1 VALFGRRAPDPD
13 HNPAPPQRPLRVLR
27 ADGQRIDLTA
37 RDTSTR
43 LAATKQAWQAT
54 ALAYRN
60 LIGEIR
66 YAQKLRAQAV
76 ARCRFY
82 VAENRPWPADPAPLD
97 GTDHELD
104 PQLAADALVNFRV
117 IPFDPAPDGFTAR
130 LDENLAAVGEA
141 WIHIDPD
148 QVWAVRSIS
157 EVNIAMDGRVG
168 IAGLPGG
175 QANRPVDPENE
186 SLLRCWVPDLEWS
199 ELADAPMRPLLDV
212 AEEVVLA
219 GREMRAAAR
228 SRVAANGI
236 LLLPSSMSLVRDRGE
251 DEDNWDDT
259 VASDTFMADLTAALL
274 APLADDGDAGQVVP
288 LVLRGDIDDINAVKH
303 LVLQRADAERLIE
316 RQQAALLRLLH
327 SLDVQPEQVEGIGQA
342 NHWSGWQVDARA
354 IKEQVQ
360 PAADTVAACLMKGWM
375 RPALQSLGYTDEQ
388 IARVTIVA
396 DASNLAE
403 NPNRGQDA
411 RDAWDRGTLSDDA
424 LNRELGFD
432 EEDKPDEQEWMR
444 RLAFQG
450 KLPVAEVAQLMGLR
464 KEDPGVVVDAGL
476 GAPAL
481 PGGERRVAQ
490 PGQIIPEQP
499 APTMP
504 AGAPDPSRGAP
515 APLRAAGPPDAF
527 AMHVDD
533 DACRSLAGI
542 DAALSQRV
550 SVAADAALNRVLERA
565 GARVRSAAQRDR
577 GLAAQLVNIDP
588 VAIPAALGRSRV
600 GELVQVADLV
610 TDEYARLRGQVTG
623 WLRDAGVQA
632 GLTACD
638 VVGVNANGP
647 AGQRLSADVASRLA
661 QHVDPAW
668 QLLLSEL
675 HEAAEWAL
683 FAPAE
688 LDDDEPGERSGSPL
702 SAQDIADVLAV
713 AGGDRPSL
721 IAAADEDALAF
732 ARDDKGQRRKHRRPE
747 KKRRARDTPGTGVA
761 TGPVMQSALAAEGAV
776 LMGWEWDYRDFVPRK
791 MFEPH
796 HRLDGTRVSTWSDPK
811 LDTDPRNSWL
821 GPSFA
826 PGDHKGCLCGSIPIY
841 AALDDPEGIVA
852 RRLAAAKGDPRR
864 VAVDQ
869 LAAADDAAGRT
880 GTSAQQTAEIRRRLT
895 DAIDAMR
902 AEHIEKPRKRRGRR

>member
-1 VALFGRRAPDPD
+1 
-13 HNPAPPQRPLRVLR
+13 
-27 ADGQRIDLTA
+27 
-37 RDTSTR
+37 
-43 LAATKQAWQAT
+43 
-54 ALAYRN
+54 
-60 LIGEIR
+60 
-66 YAQKLRAQAV
+66 
-76 ARCRFY
+76 
-82 VAENRPWPADPAPLD
+82 
-97 GTDHELD
+97 
-104 PQLAADALVNFRV
+104 
-117 IPFDPAPDGFTAR
+117 
-130 LDENLAAVGEA
+130 
-141 WIHIDPD
+141 
-148 QVWAVRSIS
+148 VWAVRSIS
-157 EVNIAMDGRVG
+157 EVNIALDGRVG
-168 IAGLPGG
+168 IASLPGG
-175 QANRPVDPENE
+175 QANRAIDPENE
-186 SLLRCWVPDLEWS
+186 SLLRCWVPDLEWG
-199 ELADAPMRPLLDV
+199 ELADAPMRSLLDV

-236 LLLPSSMSLVRDRGE
+236 LLLPSSMSLVRDRGD
-251 DEDNWDDT
+251 DEDDWDDT
-259 VASDTFMADLTAALL
+259 VANDTFMADFTAAML
-274 APLADDGDAGQVVP
+274 ASLTDDGDAAQVVP
-288 LVLRGDIDDINAVKH
+288 LVLRGEIEDINAVKH
-303 LVLQRADAERLIE
+303 LTLQRADAERLIE

-342 NHWSGWQVDARA
+342 NHWSGWQVDARS

-360 PAADTVAACLMKGWM
+360 PAADTVAACLMKAWM

-411 RDAWDRGTLSDDA
+411 RDAWDRGAISDEA
-424 LNRELGFD
+424 LRRELGFD
-432 EEDKPDEQEWMR
+432 EDDAPDPEEFLR
-444 RLAFQG
+444 RLAMLG
-450 KLPVAEVAQLMGLR
+450 RLPVAETAEVLGLR
-464 KEDPGVVVDAGL
+464 KQDAQPVTVDGQVVPAQVGL
-476 GAPAL
+476 PSGDRP
-481 PGGERRVAQ
+481 VAQ
-490 PGQIIPEQP
+490 PGQITPEQP

-504 AGAPDPSRGAP
+504 AAAPDPSRGGP
-515 APLRAAGPPDAF
+515 GPIRAAAEPDAF

-533 DACRSLAGI
+533 DACRAIAGI
-542 DAALSQRV
+542 DAALAQRV
-550 SVAADAALNRVLERA
+550 WVAADAALNRVLERA

-577 GLAAQLVNIDP
+577 GLAAQLTNVDP
-588 VAIPAALGRSRV
+588 LAIPAALGRDRV
-600 GELVQVADLV
+600 AELVQVADLV
-610 TDEYARLRGQVTG
+610 TDEYTRLRGQVTG

-632 GLTACD
+632 GLAACD
-638 VVGVNANGP
+638 IVGLNANGP
-647 AGQRLSADVASRLA
+647 AGQRLSAEVASRLA

-668 QLLLSEL
+668 KLMLSEL

-683 FAPAE
+683 FEPVDP
-688 LDDDEPGERSGSPL
+688 DDDEPGERSGSPL

-721 IAAADEDALAF
+721 IAAADEVAVF
-732 ARDDKGQRRKHRRPE
+732 ARDDKGQRRRHRRPD

-776 LMGWEWDYRDFVPRK
+776 LMGWEWDYRPELTRK
-791 MFEPH
+791 TFEPH
-796 HRLDGTRVSTWSDPK
+796 RMLHGTRVSTWSDPK

-826 PGDHKGCLCGSIPIY
+826 PGDHKGCLCGAIPIY

-869 LAAADDAAGRT
+869 LAAADDAAGRV